1 MEAKKSYDLSCASRR
16 TRETSDEFSQNPEG
30 LTIKGAYGITLSLRL
45 KAREHEGP
53 LVSVSESEDPRTRS
67 SNV

>member
-1 MEAKKSYDLSCASRR
+1 MEAKKSYDLSCASRI

-30 LTIKGAYGITLSLRL
+30 LTIKGAYGITPSLRL

-53 LVSVSESEDPRTRS
+53 LV
-67 SNV
+67 